1 MGIPSC
7 SVSQMPSVCY
17 SINWILWGC
26 ISGGHSSSLS
36 RPCCRRDLEFDSPD
50 KLLRHERSKRT
61 WGMNM
66 CTGCPASSSVCF
78 LLSESDNRT
87 VSQNLL
93 RWLLSGRSQQKQGE
107 RKLTKGLI
115 SLRAVSVSG
124 RLAMQ
129 TNESVLELGKDF
141 WQIHV
146 FVTATFIGDNWH
158 DCVLSRHF
166 EHFCIISCLV
176 QGCESI
182 QGRTEVWGLLEA
194 APWIKALKSWIF
206 CVRDHIPWTVCKCSL
221 QTI

>member
-1 MGIPSC
+1 MRALLQPI
-7 SVSQMPSVCY
+7 Q
-17 SINWILWGC
+17 IL
-26 ISGGHSSSLS
+26 LQ
-36 RPCCRRDLEFDSPD
+36 RDLEFDSPD

-61 WGMNM
+61 WRMNM
-66 CTGCPASSSVCF
+66 CTGCLASSSDCF
-78 LLSESDNRT
+78 LLSQSDNRA

-107 RKLTKGLI
+107 RKLTKDLV

-129 TNESVLELGKDF
+129 TNESVLEPARDF
-141 WQIHV
+141 WQTHV

-176 QGCESI
+176 QGCRVCPREDW
-182 QGRTEVWGLLEA
+182 GMRTAWSSSMRKSLKKLDLLCKKSYSLDGL
-194 APWIKALKSWIF
+194 
-206 CVRDHIPWTVCKCSL
+206 
-221 QTI
+221 